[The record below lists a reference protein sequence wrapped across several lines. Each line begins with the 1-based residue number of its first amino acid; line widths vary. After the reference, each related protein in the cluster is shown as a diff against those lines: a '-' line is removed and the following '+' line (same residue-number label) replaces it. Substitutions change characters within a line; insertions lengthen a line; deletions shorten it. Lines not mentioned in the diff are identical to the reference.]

1 MIASEV
7 STAAPVTLGFARWR
21 KPISRVIGAAFIA
34 LLLLTDSPHA
44 PLVDLTAKISG
55 ILLIGAAVLG
65 RIWCALYIAGR
76 KNAELC
82 TDGPYS
88 ICRNP
93 LYLFSLLGAVGFAF
107 AVGSLPLGLALVP
120 LFWGYHHFVIQSEEA
135 HLRSLFGSAYA
146 DYCAK
151 VPRFLP
157 LPSLYWSRS
166 RLTIDLHNTLR
177 ALSEVAWFLVALAI
191 AEIIGHMR
199 DGDLLPTI
207 FTWPF

>member
-1 MIASEV
+1 MTGGEI
-7 STAAPVTLGFARWR
+7 STAASVTLGFARWR
-21 KPISRVIGAAFIA
+21 KPFSRLIGAAFIA
-34 LLLLTDSPHA
+34 LLVLTDSPHS
-44 PLVDLTAKISG
+44 PLLELTAKISG
-55 ILLIGAAVLG
+55 ILLISAAVLG

-82 TDGPYS
+82 IDGPYS
-88 ICRNP
+88 LCRNP
-93 LYLFSLLGAVGFAF
+93 LYLFSFLGAVGFAF
-107 AVGSLPLGLALVP
+107 AVGAIPLGLALVP
-120 LFWGYHHFVIQSEEA
+120 VFWVYHHFVIQSEEA
-135 HLRSLFGSAYA
+135 HLRSLFGSAYV

-177 ALSEVAWFLVALAI
+177 ALSEVAWFLVALAV
-191 AEIIGHMR
+191 AEFIGHLR
-199 DGDLLPTI
+199 NGGSLPTL

>member
-1 MIASEV
+1 MTGSDV
-7 STAAPVTLGFARWR
+7 STAASVTLNFARWR
-21 KPISRVIGAAFIA
+21 KPFSRVIGAAFIA
-34 LLLLTDSPHA
+34 LLVLTDSPPS
-44 PLVDLTAKISG
+44 PLLDLTAKISG

-82 TDGPYS
+82 IDGPYS

-93 LYLFSLLGAVGFAF
+93 LYVFSFFGAVGFAF
-107 AVGSLPLGLALVP
+107 AIGALPLGLALVP
-120 LFWGYHHFVIQSEEA
+120 LFWGYHHFVIKAEEA
-135 HLRSLFGSAYA
+135 HLRSLFGTAYA

-151 VPRFLP
+151 VPRLFP
-157 LPSLYWSRS
+157 MPSLYWSRS

-191 AEIIGHMR
+191 AEVIGHLR
-199 DGDLLPTI
+199 GGDLIPTI